1 MPFTL
6 SRRSFIIGSS
16 LLLPAVGLA
25 AGTALSAENDINQQF
40 AALEKRT
47 GGRLGV
53 SVLDTNTNVSFGHRQ
68 DERFAMCS
76 TFKALAAAF
85 VLARVDKGEEKL
97 DRHIAVAKADLL
109 SHSPIAE
116 KHIADGMTVG
126 ELCDAAVT
134 YSDNAAANIL
144 LASFGGPEGLTA
156 WLRSIG
162 DETTRL
168 DRTEPA
174 LNEAK
179 VGDPRDTT
187 TPAAMMRT
195 LERLLLEDVLSP
207 SSRDQFSAW
216 LVANTTGGR
225 HQRQGRCRRHRLHAA
240 SRGAHHPGVRLYRR
254 SDEASEGTR
263 AYLRRGR
270 QIDRR
275 DGVTGRRRRFSLP
288 GDAKGELRKDF
299 SFTCRRR
306 SSPLPRTALVPRHRL
321 RSPADPHTASK
332 APKEAPRTARNR
344 RRLRPPG
351 WLARSGDC
359 AE

>member
-25 AGTALSAENDINQQF
+25 AGTALSAENDINQQL

-53 SVLDTNTNVSFGHRQ
+53 SVLDTTTNVSFGHRQ

-97 DRHIAVAKADLL
+97 DRRIAVAKADLL

-187 TPAAMMRT
+187 TPAAIMRT
-195 LERLLLEDVLSP
+195 LGRLLFEDVLSP

-225 HQRQGRCRRHRLHAA
+225 
-240 SRGAHHPGVRLYRR
+240 
-254 SDEASEGTR
+254 
-263 AYLRRGR
+263 
-270 QIDRR
+270 
-275 DGVTGRRRRFSLP
+275 
-288 GDAKGELRKDF
+288 
-299 SFTCRRR
+299 
-306 SSPLPRTALVPRHRL
+306 RL
-321 RSPADPHTASK
+321 RAGLPANWTIGEKTGTSGHGEAGDVGFMRPREGHTILASVYIAEATK
-332 APKEAPRTARNR
+332 PVKELEPIF
-344 RRLRPPG
+344 
-351 WLARSGDC
+351 
-359 AE
+359 AEVGKLIAGMA